1 MKSLNQHRGY
11 FLIAVIIMLIIA
23 FAVYP
28 PFRSQAQR
36 KDIPKAGKQMQEDT
50 TRRKSVVPG
59 NTHKTYAEL
68 QVELDK
74 AMKDLDHEMERLQTE
89 EWPKVQ
95 EEMARSLREL
105 DAAKIKQQMDLAM
118 KDIDM
123 KKIKA
128 DVEKAMQEA
137 QLQNIDAKMK
147 EQLSKMDMQKMELEM
162 AKAKMLSEEQLD
174 KQMEQLKE
182 QMSRMKIDMKQ
193 TMEQATQQMQKAKAH
208 LNLLQEGLNELEKE
222 GLVKKGDKVS
232 IEWKDDILILNDK
245 PQSKEV
251 SARYKKYFGE
261 GSFQMNN
268 HERKLVL

>member
-1 MKSLNQHRGY
+1 MKSLKQHKGY
-11 FLIAVIIMLIIA
+11 FLTAFIIVLIIA

-36 KDIPKAGKQMQEDT
+36 KDIPKVDKQMQDDT
-50 TRRKSVVPG
+50 TRRKSDVPG
-59 NTHKTYAEL
+59 NAHKTYAEL
-68 QVELDK
+68 QVELEK
-74 AMKDLDHEMERLQTE
+74 AMKDLDNEMERLKTE

-105 DAAKIKQQMDLAM
+105 DAAEMRQQMDLAM
-118 KDIDM
+118 KDLDM
-123 KKIKA
+123 KKMKA
-128 DVEKAMQEA
+128 DVERAMQEA
-137 QLQNIDAKMK
+137 QLQNMDVKIK
-147 EQLSKMDMQKMELEM
+147 EQLSKIDMQKMEQEM
-162 AKAKMLSEEQLD
+162 AKAKILSQEQLD

-182 QMSRMKIDMKQ
+182 QMSKVKIDMKQ
-193 TMEQATQQMQKAKAH
+193 TMEQATQQMQKAKEH
-208 LNLLQEGLNELEKE
+208 LNLLQEGLNELERE

-251 SARYKKYFGE
+251 SERYKKYFGE
-261 GSFQMNN
+261 GSFQFNS